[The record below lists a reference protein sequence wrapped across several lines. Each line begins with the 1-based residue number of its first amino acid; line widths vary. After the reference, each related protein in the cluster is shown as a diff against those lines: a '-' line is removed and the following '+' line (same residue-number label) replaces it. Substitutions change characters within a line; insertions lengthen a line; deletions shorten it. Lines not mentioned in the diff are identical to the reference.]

1 MIFEEKYFS
10 HYKGSHWRCFVKKV
24 VLRNFANLNF
34 AKLLKTS
41 FFYRTPRELLSL
53 SLLKSQNYLIKNYEG
68 LMTLKNYSKITP
80 LIILVIVPVY
90 RNLLN
95 IGFKC
100 REATSFQAA
109 LKPVLLILSIYRSL
123 RRYLSVD
130 TKLTLN

>member
-53 SLLKSQNYLIKNYEG
+53 SLLKSQNYLVKNYKG

-100 REATSFQAA
+100 REDTSFQAA

-123 RRYLSVD
+123 KRYLSVD